1 MANMDQYWRGWNT
14 KTLWVLVLLG
24 IAYNSLVY
32 YRPTLTGENN
42 VDAIIGVMLGLY
54 ICSHPAAH
62 FVDLLFW
69 GRGGRR
75 QFPSKRS
82 IILWFTLNVIVLLI
96 GWLVIFVGT
105 TRLIGR
111 AD

>member
-1 MANMDQYWRGWNT
+1 MANMDQHRRGWNT

-32 YRPTLTGENN
+32 FRATLTGKNN
-42 VDAIIGVMLGLY
+42 VDAIIGVVLGLY
-54 ICSHPAAH
+54 ICSHSAAN
-62 FVDLLFW
+62 FVDLLFS

-82 IILWFTLNVIVLLI
+82 IILWLTLNTIVLLI
-96 GWLVIFVGT
+96 GWLAIFVGT

>member
-24 IAYNSLVY
+24 IAYISLVY

-75 QFPSKRS
+75 QSPSKQS